1 MTKKKKPARIVGD
14 LNMSTYLA
22 ASDETKNYEATGFV
36 TYGGFFGPV
45 EDWTNYFEPAWRE
58 RVLGGKPTLDYLHM
72 IDLRDPRWR
81 ASKGLPEWEAERR
94 IVEAINV
101 LDSMGSI
108 RPVTSSIPAKPF
120 MDDIAAR
127 FKKIKGESH
136 GVRVPDF
143 ISFIGYVHGVL
154 ENAVHIPGVTKVD
167 FLVEQNGNVTE
178 ILRAF
183 HGKVKTSLSKFGRG
197 DLIALMGEFRP
208 GGKELIPLQAADVF
222 CWYLQRHQSG
232 KLHGDWPNARR
243 WNRLIGRI
251 GHKYT
256 WSDDSMQKLGNGLAK
271 QIAAAEAAAATAAVP

>member
-1 MTKKKKPARIVGD
+1 
-14 LNMSTYLA
+14 
-22 ASDETKNYEATGFV
+22 
-36 TYGGFFGPV
+36 
-45 EDWTNYFEPAWRE
+45 
-58 RVLGGKPTLDYLHM
+58 M

-101 LDSMGSI
+101 LDSMGRI
-108 RPVTSSIPAKPF
+108 RPVTSSIPTKPS
-120 MDDIAAR
+120 MDEIAAR

-143 ISFIGYVHGVL
+143 ISFIGYVHGAL

-183 HGKVKTSLSKFGRG
+183 HCNVKTSLSKFGRG

-256 WSDDSMQKLGNGLAK
+256 WSDDSMQKIGDGLAK